1 MPTVDVETYVKQIT
15 GRPYITVAN
24 ELVQAGFSE
33 RKNVRLH
40 GTTMKNRAR
49 YTRGK
54 YGASTNIDI
63 EYDWVDKMK
72 TGVCTPGKV
81 LKATIVREK
90 NKV

>member
-1 MPTVDVETYVKQIT
+1 MLTVDVETYVKQIV
-15 GRPYITVAN
+15 GRPYITVAS
-24 ELVQAGFSE
+24 ELAGAGFSE

-40 GTTMKNRAR
+40 GTTMKNRVR

-72 TGVCTPGKV
+72 SGVCTPGKV

-90 NKV
+90 NKG

>member
-1 MPTVDVETYVKQIT
+1 MIPSTLKD
-15 GRPYITVAN
+15 
-24 ELVQAGFSE
+24 
-33 RKNVRLH
+33 
-40 GTTMKNRAR
+40 RAS
-49 YTRGK
+49 
-54 YGASTNIDI
+54 STNIDI

>member
-1 MPTVDVETYVKQIT
+1 MLTVDVETYVKQIT
-15 GRPYITVAN
+15 GRQFISVAT
-24 ELVQAGFSE
+24 ELVKAGFSE

-40 GTTMKNRAR
+40 GTTMTNRVR
-49 YTRGK
+49 YTRGT
-54 YGASTNIDI
+54 YGASINIDI

-90 NKV
+90 NKG